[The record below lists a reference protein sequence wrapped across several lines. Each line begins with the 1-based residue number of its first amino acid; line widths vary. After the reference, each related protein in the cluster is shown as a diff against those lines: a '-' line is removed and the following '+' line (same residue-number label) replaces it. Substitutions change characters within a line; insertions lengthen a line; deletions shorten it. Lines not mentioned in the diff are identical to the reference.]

1 MKESLCD
8 IHLLTDIFD
17 VLLENEPGPDIP
29 GTIGK
34 GLDIRFNALHI
45 TGQPITQCST
55 SRLFAYI
62 THYGAQPLGLEW
74 INDHSCNVVFSD
86 AAAARLA
93 IEYLCPAVS
102 MSTSPLIPLPSIEDV
117 ENASSI
123 KKIHDTGE
131 NVQSAQEHEW
141 SEEFMQS
148 ILFPRKAQRIP
159 GKLYNAPEKDAA
171 KALQEYNAKIS
182 SQNGSNLESTEG
194 TIPEIYRE
202 MEEEDRQR
210 FLQQSEQKSL
220 QNLRGNLWI
229 RWTVES
235 LDVKGNRSAQQSK
248 WYRDHGRDAGKE
260 VVSKVLQV
268 GGADERKELLPG
280 QGRRRGRGG
289 RGTAMM
295 DELDREM
302 DAYRDRSDDAV
313 VGGDPEARRRRRRG
327 SRSATTMAALD
338 EEMETIRGD
347 RRDRSASPI
356 GRSNGNDGRNGY
368 SDTPDHG
375 HQTTIRVRGRGK
387 MRAPSAWDDDRD
399 LFDNRRSGLLADRLR
414 IPADRSSFSSN
425 QGQTDR
431 TFGLEDRLRLPG
443 NQYEESRRS
452 LDKRLSPSNPSGSL
466 QDRLR

>member
-1 MKESLCD
+1 M
-8 IHLLTDIFD
+8 
-17 VLLENEPGPDIP
+17 
-29 GTIGK
+29 
-34 GLDIRFNALHI
+34 
-45 TGQPITQCST
+45 
-55 SRLFAYI
+55 
-62 THYGAQPLGLEW
+62 
-74 INDHSCNVVFSD
+74 
-86 AAAARLA
+86 A

-102 MSTSPLIPLPSIEDV
+102 TSTAPLIPLPSIEEM

-123 KKIHDTGE
+123 KKVHDTGE
-131 NVQSAQEHEW
+131 NVQAAQEHEW

-171 KALQEYNAKIS
+171 KALQEYNANVASK
-182 SQNGSNLESTEG
+182 NGTNGESTEG

-210 FLQQSEQKSL
+210 FLQQPEQKSL
-220 QNLRGNLWI
+220 HNLRGNLWI

-268 GGADERKELLPG
+268 GGADERRELLPG
-280 QGRRRGRGG
+280 QGRRRGRG

-347 RRDRSASPI
+347 RRDRSASPVR
-356 GRSNGNDGRNGY
+356 RSNGSDGRNGY
-368 SDTPDHG
+368 ADTADNG
-375 HQTTIRVRGRGK
+375 NTTTIRVRGRGR
-387 MRAPSAWDDDRD
+387 MRAPSAWDDERD
-399 LFDNRRSGLLADRLR
+399 LFDDRRSGLLADRLR
-414 IPADRSSFSSN
+414 MPAGYGRSE
-425 QGQTDR
+425 QTDR
-431 TFGLEDRLRLPG
+431 PRGLEDRLRLPG
-443 NQYEESRRS
+443 DQRDESRRS

>member
-1 MKESLCD
+1 M
-8 IHLLTDIFD
+8 
-17 VLLENEPGPDIP
+17 P

-45 TGQPITQCST
+45 TGQPISQCST

-86 AAAARLA
+86 AASARLA

-102 MSTSPLIPLPSIEDV
+102 TSTAPLIPLPTRDEV
-117 ENASSI
+117 ENAANI
-123 KKIHDTGE
+123 KKVHDTGE
-131 NVQSAQEHEW
+131 NVQAAQEHEW
-141 SEEFMQS
+141 NEEFMQS

-171 KALQEYNAKIS
+171 KALQEFNAKLAN
-182 SQNGSNLESTEG
+182 QNGSKDENRDS

-210 FLQQSEQKSL
+210 FLQNPEQTSL
-220 QNLRGNLWI
+220 QSLRGNLWI

-235 LDVKGNRSAQQSK
+235 LDVKGNRAAQQSK

-268 GGADERKELLPG
+268 GGADERRELLPG
-280 QGRRRGRGG
+280 QSRRRGRGG

-302 DAYRDRSDDAV
+302 DAYRDRTDDAA

-327 SRSATTMAALD
+327 SRSASTMAALD
-338 EEMETIRGD
+338 EEMEIIRAD
-347 RRDRSASPI
+347 RRDRSASPVR
-356 GRSNGNDGRNGY
+356 RSNGIDGRNGRNNGY
-368 SDTPDHG
+368 SDTADNSNG
-375 HQTTIRVRGRGK
+375 AIRVRGRGR
-387 MRAPSAWDDDRD
+387 MRAPSIWDEERGD
-399 LFDNRRSGLLADRLR
+399 LFENQRSGLLADRLR
-414 IPADRSSFSSN
+414 IPAGSSGFSYKHERVDQPSRS
-425 QGQTDR
+425 
-431 TFGLEDRLRLPG
+431 FGLEDRLRLP
-443 NQYEESRRS
+443 NDHSDESRRS
-452 LDKRLSPSNPSGSL
+452 LDQRLSASHPTGSL

>member
-1 MKESLCD
+1 
-8 IHLLTDIFD
+8 
-17 VLLENEPGPDIP
+17 
-29 GTIGK
+29 
-34 GLDIRFNALHI
+34 
-45 TGQPITQCST
+45 
-55 SRLFAYI
+55 
-62 THYGAQPLGLEW
+62 LEW

-102 MSTSPLIPLPSIEDV
+102 TSTAPLIPLPSIEEV

-123 KKIHDTGE
+123 KKVHDTGE
-131 NVQSAQEHEW
+131 NVQAAQEHEW
-141 SEEFMQS
+141 NEEFMQS

-171 KALQEYNAKIS
+171 KALQEYNSKNS
-182 SQNGSNLESTEG
+182 TQNDTNGES

-235 LDVKGNRSAQQSK
+235 LDVKGKSSAQQSK

-268 GGADERKELLPG
+268 GGAGERKELLPG
-280 QGRRRGRGG
+280 QSRRRGRGG

-347 RRDRSASPI
+347 RRDRSASPVR
-356 GRSNGNDGRNGY
+356 RSNGGDGRNGY
-368 SDTPDHG
+368 ADSTDNGNH
-375 HQTTIRVRGRGK
+375 TTIRVRGRGR

-414 IPADRSSFSSN
+414 IPPGSSGFTSNQNRFEQSDRS
-425 QGQTDR
+425 
-431 TFGLEDRLRLPG
+431 FGLEDRLRLPG
-443 NQYEESRRS
+443 DQRDESRKS